1 MLERTAL
8 VMKVQVNS
16 SVVASGM
23 KAKRFLRMESM
34 KAQPMA
40 MARILLY
47 LVSKRPCLRRR

>member
-8 VMKVQVNS
+8 LMKVQVNS